1 MFQLFSSVLVVA
13 TLVLA
18 VRAIYKAITGQ
29 SSFTEPS
36 LDTIGLRA
44 ASSRIFGSGEVVRV
58 LSRTGR
64 RVRRIGEVVERL
76 DGGRVLLRSELTGR
90 KFVRS
95 SKRLLAA

>member
-29 SSFTEPS
+29 SS